1 MKLFSI
7 YKDIIFVV
15 TFWAC
20 SFQFSGCAG
29 RGNTGQYSIYGRRSG
44 AETKN
49 FPGCSLNWIEYLSG
63 LKPINLS
70 V

>member
-44 AETKN
+44 RRQEFFQGVASIE
-49 FPGCSLNWIEYLSG
+49 LNILAG
-63 LKPINLS
+63 
-70 V
+70 